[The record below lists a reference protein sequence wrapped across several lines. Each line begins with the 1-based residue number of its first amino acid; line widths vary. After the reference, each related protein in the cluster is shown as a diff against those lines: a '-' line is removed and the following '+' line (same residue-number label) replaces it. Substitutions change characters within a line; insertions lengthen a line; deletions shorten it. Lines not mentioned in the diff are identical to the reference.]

1 MLEAELRVATEAVLA
16 AGAEVARFRRDGV
29 RYGHKDGFE
38 LVSEADVRASEM
50 LHAALTSAFP
60 DTGWLGEEHKDTSER
75 LRHERVWIVD
85 PIDGTR
91 EYLQGIPEYA
101 ISVGLVIRG
110 QPVLGVVYNPARE
123 DMHASLCTD
132 ASESQPGIVPQ
143 RWEALV
149 GRGEQKWH
157 ELPQL
162 PPGARTSGIGSVA
175 YRLALLAS
183 GRGDAVLTGYGRS
196 EWDVAAGVALCLA
209 AGLRVTDVL
218 GAPMAFNKPD
228 PHIRGLLVAKP
239 ALHGHIARFFDSLQ
253 PD

>member
-1 MLEAELRVATEAVLA
+1 MLEEELRVATEAALA
-16 AGAEVARFRRDGV
+16 AGSEVARLRRDGV

-38 LVSEADVRASEM
+38 LVSEADLRASEM
-50 LHAALTSAFP
+50 LHSALTTAFP

-75 LRHERVWIVD
+75 LGHERVWIVD

-101 ISVGLVIRG
+101 ISIGLVIG
-110 QPVLGVVYNPARE
+110 GKPALGVVYNPAKE
-123 DMHASLCTD
+123 EMCTALCTG
-132 ASESQPGIVPQ
+132 ATEGSPGAIPP
-143 RWEALV
+143 RWDALV
-149 GRGEQKWH
+149 GRGEKQWQ

-162 PPGARTSGIGSVA
+162 PPGARTNGIGSVA

-183 GRGDAVLTGYGRS
+183 GRGDAVLTGFGRS

-218 GAPMAFNKPD
+218 GAPMTFNKPD

-239 ALHGHIARFFDSLQ
+239 ALHSHISRFFASFDR
-253 PD
+253 D